1 MKKIIGNVGSYVSD
15 RANRVRW
22 KRLLSSFQ
30 VQVLL
35 SYLPLMVIFVIWT
48 RVYISIDHR
57 RDSLTEKVRKLE
69 MIENRFLDNKSQLDA
84 FLLRGYRNP
93 EFYEKASEP
102 HINEFLST
110 QLQLQNSLRKLKFE
124 FAEENMDITSDIDS
138 IFVLNTR
145 FIRSIE
151 YLKTLMYE
159 RGYLEAGLEGEI
171 NELGLQVQAIT
182 RLPNSVSW
190 QLRNL
195 EKDFFRT
202 SLDPTAKEFNDLID
216 ELRAGRLSNTD
227 KQLLQEYQ
235 EQFNKLV
242 GLNAKIGINSNAG
255 TYAEVQSE
263 MVELRSFYEHMVESI
278 KSSSESLFSTYRKQ
292 LWLVSV
298 VMIAILLIVS
308 VYLSGDL
315 TSDVRVL
322 SKKVY
327 SFIRSDFRSIKF
339 RDFRPRNTEIM
350 NLNRS
355 FDELTGRLS
364 NTLKRMEK
372 EKQRAEKTSEYKSL
386 FLANMSHEIRTPL
399 NGVIGMLHMMQSTR
413 LSQKQRQYMEVVD
426 YSANHLLD
434 LVNMIL
440 DHSKLNAEKM
450 QLEKIEF
457 DLAGDMAKLV
467 KIFEFKTKEKG
478 LELSFSLKGDFQ
490 HKVIGDSLRL
500 QQILMNLLNN
510 AVKFTEEGAI
520 QVHVEELERT
530 ENGQS
535 VKFVVKDSG
544 IGISEINQLRLFEA
558 FEQLDGST
566 TRQYGGTGLGL
577 AISNQLVQMM
587 GGSIKLESKVDE
599 GSKFCFTV
607 DFEIGEKLKPKTDAA
622 KNNRLKERLRTEV
635 KVLLAED
642 NPVNQKVMTLMLQQT
657 GAEVIIAN
665 NGLEA
670 VECFKKQEFDMI
682 LMDLQMP
689 EMGGLEATAVI
700 QASSRYKKRHTPI
713 IAVTANAFVEDR
725 TRALEA
731 GMDDFLTKP
740 IRPQEFKGMLAK
752 YAPDLI
758 TD

>member
-1 MKKIIGNVGSYVSD
+1 M
-15 RANRVRW
+15 RW
-22 KRLLSSFQ
+22 KRILSSFQ

-48 RVYISIDHR
+48 RVYMSIDHR
-57 RDSLTEKVRKLE
+57 RDSLSEKVRKLE
-69 MIENRFLDNKSQLDA
+69 NIENRFLDNKSQLDA
-84 FLLRGYRNP
+84 FLLRGYRDP
-93 EFYEKASEP
+93 EFYVKAGEP
-102 HINEFLST
+102 HINQFLST

-124 FAEENMDITSDIDS
+124 FAGENLDIESEIDS

-159 RGYLEAGLEGEI
+159 RGYLNAGLEGSLDQLGTKVQ
-171 NELGLQVQAIT
+171 NETNIPAS
-182 RLPNSVSW
+182 SVW
-190 QLRNL
+190 HLRNM
-195 EKDFFRT
+195 EKEFLRT
-202 SLDPTAKEFNDLID
+202 GQDTTAKEFN
-216 ELRAGRLSNTD
+216 ELAETLLAKRRLNTPD
-227 KQLLQEYQ
+227 QQLLSAYKGE
-235 EQFNKLV
+235 FNKLV
-242 GLNAKIGINSNAG
+242 ALDARIGINSNAG
-255 TYAEVQSE
+255 AYAEVQTE
-263 MVELRSFYEHMVESI
+263 MVELRSFYDHMVGMI
-278 KSSSESLFSTYRKQ
+278 KTSSENLFATYRRQ
-292 LWLVSV
+292 LWMVSAM
-298 VMIAILLIVS
+298 MIVILLIVS

-315 TSDVRVL
+315 TSDVRIL

-339 RDFRPRNTEIM
+339 KKFRPRNTEIM

-355 FDELTGRLS
+355 FDELTTRLS
-364 NTLKRMEK
+364 TTLKRMEK
-372 EKQRAEKTSEYKSL
+372 EKQKAEKTSEYKSL

-413 LSQKQRQYMEVVD
+413 LSQKQKQYMDVVE

-440 DHSKLNAEKM
+440 DHSKLNAQKV
-450 QLEKIEF
+450 QLEDVEF
-457 DLAGDMAKLV
+457 DLAGDMAKLT

-478 LELSFSLKGDFQ
+478 LDLQFNITGDFNHQ
-490 HKVIGDSLRL
+490 VIGDSLRL
-500 QQILMNLLNN
+500 QQVLMNLLNN
-510 AVKFTEEGAI
+510 AIKFTEEGKI
-520 QVHVEELERT
+520 SLSLKELERT
-530 ENGQS
+530 EEYQR
-535 VKFVVKDSG
+535 VRFVISDSG
-544 IGISEINQLRLFEA
+544 IGISKANQQRLFEA

-587 GGSIKLESKVDE
+587 GGKIDLESKVGE
-599 GSKFCFTV
+599 GAKFCFTLN
-607 DFEIGEKLKPKTDAA
+607 FAIGKKLKRKPETVKSTSSID
-622 KNNRLKERLRTEV
+622 KLRSEV
-635 KVLLAED
+635 RILLAED
-642 NPVNQKVMTLMLQQT
+642 NPVNQKVMTLMLQQV
-657 GAEVIIAN
+657 GAEVVIAN

-670 VECFKKQEFDMI
+670 VEHFEKSEFDII

-689 EMGGLEATAVI
+689 EMDGLEATAVI
-700 QASSRYKKRHTPI
+700 QASPKYKKHSTPI

-725 TRALEA
+725 SRALEA

-740 IRPQEFKGMLAK
+740 IRPQEFKGVLAK